1 MKFPTWIQPALFG
14 AVAGAIALAIV
25 GFSYGGWM
33 TGGGAAALIKK
44 ESDAAVVAA
53 LMPYCIDRS
62 TTDPVAAT
70 VLAELKE
77 ASTFQR
83 RTILEKSGWAT
94 ALGTEGPNTAL
105 AQACQ
110 LKLAEAAL

>member
-1 MKFPTWIQPALFG
+1 MKFPTWIKPALFG
-14 AVAGAIALAIV
+14 AMAGAVALAIF

-33 TGGGAAALIKK
+33 TGGGAAALAKTQS
-44 ESDAAVVAA
+44 EAAVVAA
-53 LMPYCIDRS
+53 LMPYCMDRS
-62 TTDPVAAT
+62 ANDPVAAT

-83 RTILEKSGWAT
+83 RTIVEKSGWAT
-94 ALGTEGPNTAL
+94 ALGTDKPNGAL